1 MSTAPALEV
10 SGISKRFG
18 GLVALDNVSFR
29 VMPGEIVG
37 LIGPNGAGKSTLFEC
52 VSGAQKPTTGRV
64 EFHGSDVTDQST
76 FIRRRAGLSR
86 TFQKIRLFETL
97 TVEQNVA
104 VVAMQTTP
112 AGHSW
117 RAAAEHALS
126 RMKLTRL
133 ARRYPSG
140 LTLAD
145 RKKVEIARALAGHC
159 RVLMLD
165 ESLCGL
171 THDEAQELISEIHEL
186 NRKDGLTV
194 VIVEHVMSVVVAL
207 ARRLVVLQYGK
218 LIADGTPSEVV
229 QNPVVIEAY
238 LGTKRRVFA

>member
-1 MSTAPALEV
+1 MTSTPALKV
-10 SGISKRFG
+10 SGIGKRFG
-18 GLVALDNVSFR
+18 GLVALDDVSFH

-52 VSGAQKPTTGRV
+52 VSGAQKPTAGRV
-64 EFHGSDVTDQST
+64 EFEGCDVTDQPT
-76 FIRRRAGLSR
+76 FARRRAGLSR

-112 AGHSW
+112 EGRSW
-117 RAAAEHALS
+117 RDATEHALS
-126 RMKLTRL
+126 RMKLTAL
-133 ARRYPSG
+133 ARRRPSG

-165 ESLCGL
+165 ESLSGL
-171 THDEAQELISEIHEL
+171 THDEAQELVSEIHDL
-186 NRKDGLTV
+186 NQTDGLTV
-194 VIVEHVMSVVVAL
+194 VVVEHVMSVVVAL

-218 LIADGTPSEVV
+218 LIADGSPSEVV
-229 QNPVVIEAY
+229 KNPVVVEAY

>member
-1 MSTAPALEV
+1 MSVTPALKV
-10 SGISKRFG
+10 SGIGKKFG
-18 GLVALDNVSFR
+18 GLVALDNVSFH

-52 VSGAQKPTTGRV
+52 VSGAQRPTTGRV
-64 EFHGSDVTDQST
+64 EFYGANITDQPT
-76 FIRRRAGLSR
+76 FARRRAGLSR

-112 AGHSW
+112 EGQSW
-117 RAAAEHALS
+117 RAAVEHALG
-126 RMKLTRL
+126 RMKLTAL

-145 RKKVEIARALAGHC
+145 RKKVEIARALAGYC

-165 ESLCGL
+165 ESLSGL
-171 THDEAQELISEIHEL
+171 THDEAQELVSEIHDL
-186 NRKDGLTV
+186 NKKDGLTV

-207 ARRLVVLQYGK
+207 AQRLVVLQYGK
-218 LIADGTPSEVV
+218 LIADGSPAEVV
-229 QNPVVIEAY
+229 QNPVVVEAY